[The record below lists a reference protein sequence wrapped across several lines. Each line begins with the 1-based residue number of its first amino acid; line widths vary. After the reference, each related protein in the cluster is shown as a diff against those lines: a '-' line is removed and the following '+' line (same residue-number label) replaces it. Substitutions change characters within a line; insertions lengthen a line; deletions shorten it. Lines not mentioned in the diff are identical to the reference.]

1 METPENRVLSANRR
15 VVRRLLL
22 AVAGMFAFGFAL
34 APLYDV
40 LCQITGLNG
49 KTGGRV
55 VVARPVAV
63 DETRTVT
70 VEFVASLNAA
80 APWEFAPKV
89 TRMAV
94 HPGQYY
100 QTQFLARNLTG
111 QALTGQ
117 AVPSVTPGPAAR
129 HFQKIECFCFNRQ
142 MFQPGEARAMPV
154 TFMIDPEL
162 PPEVRT
168 VTLSYTFFKLD
179 DAGG

>member
-1 METPENRVLSANRR
+1 METRETKSALATANRR

-22 AVAGMFAFGFAL
+22 AVAAMFGFGFAL

-55 VVARPVAV
+55 AVARPVAV

-70 VEFVASLNAA
+70 VEFVASLNAG
-80 APWEFAPKV
+80 APWEFAPTV

-100 QTQFLARNLTG
+100 QTRYLARNLTDQRAG
-111 QALTGQ
+111 RSGGAQRGAG
-117 AVPSVTPGPAAR
+117 SGGAA
-129 HFQKIECFCFNRQ
+129 F
-142 MFQPGEARAMPV
+142 
-154 TFMIDPEL
+154 PEGRVL
-162 PPEVRT
+162 LLQPPEVSSRARSGRCQSPSSST
-168 VTLSYTFFKLD
+168 RNCRRRC
-179 DAGG
+179 AP

>member
-1 METPENRVLSANRR
+1 METWENRVLSANRR

-22 AVAGMFAFGFAL
+22 AVTAMFAFGFAL

-40 LCQITGLNG
+40 LCRITGLNG

-111 QALTGQ
+111 QPLTGQ
-117 AVPSVTPGPAAR
+117 AVPSVAPGPAAR
-129 HFQKIECFCFNRQ
+129 HD
-142 MFQPGEARAMPV
+142 PGRRAPGWRAV
-154 TFMIDPEL
+154 PR
-162 PPEVRT
+162 PAPGRRRPGRPGRPA
-168 VTLSYTFFKLD
+168 
-179 DAGG
+179 AGRAPRGR